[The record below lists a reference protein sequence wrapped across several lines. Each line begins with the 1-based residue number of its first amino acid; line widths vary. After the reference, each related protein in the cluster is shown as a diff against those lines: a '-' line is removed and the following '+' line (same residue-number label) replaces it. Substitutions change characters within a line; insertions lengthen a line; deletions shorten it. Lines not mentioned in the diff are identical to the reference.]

1 MEDRLFT
8 YLWRH
13 SRAEQYRVMLVVFL
27 SLPFYYLLLDLPKLI
42 VNGPIQGKGFEDGS
56 ATYFGITLPDWLSG
70 ATLFDGITYS
80 QLEALFVLS
89 GLFLGLV
96 IINGLFKLRI
106 NTLKGRMGERLLR
119 RLRYDLV
126 DRVLRFP
133 PSQFRKT
140 KPAEV
145 ASMVKDE
152 VEPIGG
158 FIGEA
163 IATPL
168 FLGGQAATALLFI
181 LIQSPWLGMVAF
193 AVVLIQGIIIP
204 RMRRPILAL
213 GRKRQL
219 QARELAGR
227 VAEICEGAADIRAL
241 DTSNHER
248 ADVSQRLGS
257 IFDIRFEIY
266 QRKFFVKFLN
276 NFLAQVTPFI
286 FYSVGGYLAIMGELS
301 IGQLVAVIAAYKD
314 LPSPIKDLIDWD
326 LQRHDV
332 QIKYEQVVEQ
342 FQPDG
347 LAGPELQAP
356 AEGGVARLAGEVKI
370 IHATA
375 MDDSGT
381 RLVDSVS
388 FSFPL
393 SAHVALTGPL
403 GGGKEAAAAMLAR
416 QIVPRSGS
424 IEVGGIALADAPE
437 SVTGR
442 RITYVTHDSWLM
454 PQSIR
459 DNLLYGLRNQ
469 PMQPKARS
477 AAEEAAFQ
485 ARLAETIRAGNAPF
499 DPEAEWVDLALLGC
513 ATTRDMDTALIRIL
527 DTVLMTE
534 DVFRLGLQGRIDPDT
549 APELASRIL
558 EARRDL
564 KSRLAARGAPELVE
578 PFDVHRFNR
587 QATIGENLLFGT
599 PVGPAFKQDGLAA
612 NAFVIGILRET
623 GLEDRLIA
631 TGREIA
637 ETMLELFRD
646 LPRDHPF
653 FAQYSFIAADELPA
667 FQQILQRTRSG
678 RTEMAAPD
686 RARLL
691 TLAFA
696 YVDARHRLGLVDDN
710 LREAILAAR
719 ALIAARLPESV
730 REAIAFH
737 DEHAFNEAASVEDN
751 ILFGRVAYGVPDA
764 LTIVSNLLFEA
775 IRALGLEPHVLRIGL
790 EFNAGSAGKRLT
802 PTQRQK
808 LALARALLKD
818 PDLLIV
824 NGALA
829 VLDPREARDVMGRVL
844 ALRKGQGVVWTLPG
858 TESPPGFDI
867 AFNFSGGR
875 LPDRGIAGVHDAVLA
890 QPATQAAK

>member
-13 SRAEQYRVMLVVFL
+13 SRAEQYRVIAVVL
-27 SLPFYYLLLDLPKLI
+27 CSLPFYYLLLDLPKLI
-42 VNGPIQGKGFEDGS
+42 VNGPIQGKGFEAGA
-56 ATYFGITLPDWLSG
+56 ATYFAISLPDWLSG
-70 ATLFDGITYS
+70 ATLFDGFTYS
-80 QLEALFVLS
+80 QLQALFVLS
-89 GLFLGLV
+89 GLFLSLV

-106 NTLKGRMGERLLR
+106 NTMKGRMGERLLR

-133 PSQFRKT
+133 PSHFRKS

-168 FLGGQAATALLFI
+168 FLGGQALTALIFI
-181 LIQSPWLGMVAF
+181 LVQSPWLGLVAF
-193 AVVLIQGIIIP
+193 TVVLIQAIIIP

-227 VAEICEGAADIRAL
+227 VAEICEGAPDIHAL
-241 DTSNHER
+241 DTSNYER
-248 ADVSQRLGS
+248 ADVSRRLGS
-257 IFDIRFEIY
+257 IYDIRFEIY

-314 LPSPIKDLIDWD
+314 LPAPIKDLIDWD

-332 QIKYEQVVEQ
+332 QIKYEQVIEQ
-342 FQPDG
+342 FNPEG
-347 LAGPELQAP
+347 LGDAALQAP
-356 AEGGVARLAGEVKI
+356 ANGDVPRLVGDVSVF
-370 IHATA
+370 HATI
-375 MDDSGT
+375 MDDGSTKLLDG
-381 RLVDSVS
+381 VS
-388 FSFPL
+388 FTFPL
-393 SAHVALTGPL
+393 SSHVAFMGPP

-416 QIVPRSGS
+416 QTVPRVGTLT
-424 IEVGGIALADAPE
+424 IGGIAVSSAPE
-437 SVTGR
+437 ALTGR
-442 RITYVTHDSWLM
+442 RIAYVSHDSFVL
-454 PQSIR
+454 PQTIR

-469 PMQPKARS
+469 PLAPRERS
-477 AAEEAAFQ
+477 ASEEAEHQ
-485 ARLAETIRAGNAPF
+485 ARLSETIRAGNAPY
-499 DPEAEWVDLALLGC
+499 DPEAQWIDLSLLGC
-513 ATTRDMDTALIRIL
+513 TTHEDIDAALVR
-527 DTVLMTE
+527 VLEAVLLTD
-534 DVFRLGLQGRIDPDT
+534 DVFRLGLQGRIDADA

-564 KSRLAARGAPELVE
+564 KERLTARGTPELVE

-587 QATIGENLLFGT
+587 QASIGENLLFGT
-599 PVGPAFKQDGLAA
+599 PVGPAFAHAGLAE
-612 NAFVIGILRET
+612 NSFVISILREA
-623 GLEDRLIA
+623 GLEQRLID
-631 TGREIA
+631 TGRQIA

-646 LPRDHPF
+646 LPPDHPF
-653 FAQYSFIAADELPA
+653 FAQYSFIAADELPV
-667 FQQILQRTRSG
+667 FQQIIQRAGRSG
-678 RTEMAAPD
+678 LTPSD
-686 RARLL
+686 HARLL

-696 YVDARHRLGLVDDN
+696 YVDARHRLGLVDES
-710 LREAILAAR
+710 LREAILSAR
-719 ALIAARLPESV
+719 AHIAERLPEHLKG
-730 REAIAFH
+730 AIAFH
-737 DEHAFNEAASVEDN
+737 DAHEFNDASSVEDN

-764 LTIVSNLLFEA
+764 QMIVAGLLAEA
-775 IRALGLEPHVLRIGL
+775 IRTLGLGPHVLRIGL
-790 EFNAGSAGKRLT
+790 DYQAGSAGKRLS

-808 LALARALLKD
+808 LALARVLLKD

-824 NGALA
+824 NGALV
-829 VLDPREARDVMGRVL
+829 VLDPREAREVMERVL
-844 ALRKGQGVVWTLPG
+844 AHRKGKGVVWTLSG
-858 TESPPGFDI
+858 TNAPAGFDRVL
-867 AFNFSGGR
+867 NFSGGR
-875 LPDRGIAGVHDAVLA
+875 LPEIVEAATVESAGGTAL
-890 QPATQAAK
+890 PQAAK